1 MKFAT
6 IREINQKISQFL
18 RLIEDENEQVIITRN
33 GKPCAILT
41 KLDEGDLEDYIL
53 MEKHRVEEI
62 AENPGKLFSPDEV
75 KRELGLQD

>member
-41 KLDEGDLEDYIL
+41 KLDEEDLEDYIL

-62 AENPGKLFSPDEV
+62 ASNPQGLRSLDEV
-75 KRELGLQD
+75 EKELGL